1 MPAPLASSLRS
12 TLLQPHCASPCLGR
26 PTRPPPAKTRR
37 PASSHS
43 CALLPGAGPP
53 EPPCAALPRH
63 HVPLAHPAV
72 TSSSSSSGS
81 GSGGR
86 FPGRVTVAAATARPS
101 PRAPAMLPDRLDPR
115 RHFRQLTDRVGP
127 GAGPAGSEGE
137 GRAEMGWAGTRTRAV
152 GTRAGGASGSAPVA
166 RWRRP
171 CQASG
176 PCVRS
181 GRRQRGPGSRRGG
194 CASPA
199 LGSSLRSLPPPL
211 PPRPVWIC
219 PWARAR
225 RGPATS
231 RPS

>member
-1 MPAPLASSLRS
+1 MPAPLASSLRP
-12 TLLQPHCASPCLGR
+12 TLLQPHYGSPLPRTPPRGHR
-26 PTRPPPAKTRR
+26 QQRAGKPPPRTPGPCS
-37 PASSHS
+37 PAL
-43 CALLPGAGPP
+43 AVP
-53 EPPCAALPRH
+53 EPPCAAQPRH
-63 HVPLAHPAV
+63 AVPLEQPAV
-72 TSSSSSSGS
+72 TSSSSGS

-86 FPGRVTVAAATARPS
+86 FPGCATVAAATARPA
-101 PRAPAMLPDRLDPR
+101 PRAQAMLPDRPDPR
-115 RHFRQLTDRVGP
+115 RHFRQLTDLVGP
-127 GAGPAGSEGE
+127 GAGPEGSEGE
-137 GRAEMGWAGTRTRAV
+137 RRAQMGWAGAHARAV
-152 GTRAGGASGSAPVA
+152 GTQAGGAGGSAPVA

-181 GRRQRGPGSRRGG
+181 GRRQRGPGSRLGG

-199 LGSSLRSLPPPL
+199 LGLSLRSLPPPL
-211 PPRPVWIC
+211 PPCPVWIC